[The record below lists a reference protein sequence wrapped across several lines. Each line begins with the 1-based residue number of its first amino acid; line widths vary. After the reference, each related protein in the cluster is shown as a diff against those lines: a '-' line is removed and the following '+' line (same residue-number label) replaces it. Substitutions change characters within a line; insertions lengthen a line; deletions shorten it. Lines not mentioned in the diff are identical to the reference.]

1 MQIVAKPVL
10 VYQLS
15 ITYSTCI
22 TYLESF
28 QYGFMVRLGWYS
40 TEVNKI
46 NGRQMVPA
54 GKSGGSQTNLSAE
67 NLKLIKNDF
76 ITNQ

>member
-1 MQIVAKPVL
+1 MI
-10 VYQLS
+10 S
-15 ITYSTCI
+15 WHDWDGT
-22 TYLESF
+22 
-28 QYGFMVRLGWYS
+28 VR
-40 TEVNKI
+40 TVKI